1 MKKTVRNVMLV
12 LGLGA
17 FLAFG
22 ASACGGK
29 EAKKAEALAKEAC
42 ACKDKACAEGVLGK
56 FKEFMIKNKDKKVS
70 KKNAERAGKAAKK
83 MTECMIKAGVER
95 KTIAKTMM
103 DIQKG

>member
-1 MKKTVRNVMLV
+1 MKKTVRNIMLV

-17 FLAFG
+17 FLALG

-29 EAKKAEALAKEAC
+29 EAKKAEKLAKEAC
-42 ACKDKACAEGVLGK
+42 GCKDKACAEGVLGK

-83 MTECMIKAGVER
+83 MTNCLIEKGVER
-95 KTIAKTMM
+95 KAITKAMM